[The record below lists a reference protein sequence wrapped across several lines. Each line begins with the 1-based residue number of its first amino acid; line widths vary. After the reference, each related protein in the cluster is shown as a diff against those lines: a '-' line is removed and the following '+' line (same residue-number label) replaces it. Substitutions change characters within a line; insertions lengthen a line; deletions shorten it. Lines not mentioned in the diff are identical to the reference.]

1 MGQSPRIDAVS
12 GLIDGAVDL
21 HVHPSPSLFPRQI
34 DQLEAARQA
43 HEARMRAIL
52 LKDHH
57 HSTAPDVAALRPVLK
72 DLRVQVFGGIV
83 LNSYVG
89 GLNPY
94 AVELTIRLGG
104 RMVWFPTISS
114 ANHIRHTQTEPS
126 LKFPRQ
132 ERAERPEM
140 PIPVLDERG
149 QVLPSVHEILGLIA
163 EADVALSPGHL
174 AFAEV
179 VPLLRAAQQAGV
191 RRMLV
196 NHPGFVLEATI
207 EQVRE
212 LVRLGAYIEHS
223 VAYHHPEHDF
233 STWPIERL
241 VEWIVALGP
250 EHTVLASD
258 LGQRGQKSNPQPV
271 AGMRDMLGWLLDRG
285 VREQDL
291 ELMVKQ
297 NPAWLL
303 GLDG

>member
-1 MGQSPRIDAVS
+1 MW
-12 GLIDGAVDL
+12 
-21 HVHPSPSLFPRQI
+21 
-34 DQLEAARQA
+34 
-43 HEARMRAIL
+43 AIL

-57 HSTAPDVAALRPVLK
+57 HSTAPDVVALQPILK

-114 ANHIRHTQTEPS
+114 ANHIRHSQAQPN
-126 LKFPRQ
+126 LKFPKQDRP
-132 ERAERPEM
+132 ERPEV

-149 QVLPSVHEILGLIA
+149 RVLPSVREILGLIA

-174 AFAEV
+174 AFDEV
-179 VPLLRAAQQAGV
+179 VPLLRAAREAGV

-223 VAYHHPEHDF
+223 VAYHHPQHDF
-233 STWPIERL
+233 YTWPVERL

-258 LGQRGQKSNPQPV
+258 LGQRGRKLHPQPV
-271 AGMRDMLGWLLDRG
+271 DGMRDMIGLLLDRG

-291 ELMVKQ
+291 EMMVKR